1 MDDQLIFEAGHTIE
15 DGARAAAQMLHED
28 PEVTAVQAVNDVVA
42 VGCAETLLGKGL
54 KVPEDMSV
62 AGFGNI
68 LLGRHFRV
76 PLTTARQPKFRLG
89 AAAMELMQQL
99 LGGQRPESRRLPAEL
114 VIRASTD
121 KPPIKHAKSR

>member
-1 MDDQLIFEAGHTIE
+1 
-15 DGARAAAQMLHED
+15 MLHED

-62 AGFGNI
+62 AGFGGI

-76 PLTTARQPKFRLG
+76 PLTYRASPSSASARPPWNSCSNCWSAN
-89 AAAMELMQQL
+89 AAVL
-99 LGGQRPESRRLPAEL
+99 LWPAEL